1 MGTHHDPEI
10 QLLDKLDLLGVS
22 LCSGTRVISISLLV
36 KNLRRIL
43 LVSRIL
49 LLSIK
54 SLNIL
59 RHLFLVVRCSH
70 GCRMMRRRED
80 GVMISF
86 WGNRE
91 IWRYLSQFR
100 LFSPSPHKTPD
111 SSGGDANLGL

>member
-10 QLLDKLDLLGVS
+10 QLLDKLDLLGIS

-43 LVSRIL
+43 LMSRVL

-54 SLNIL
+54 SLDVL
-59 RHLFLVVRCSH
+59 RHLFLVARCSH
-70 GCRMMRRRED
+70 GCRMRREN

-91 IWRYLSQFR
+91 MWRYLSQSR